1 VLASF
6 VGRSATARTDRLDAL
21 ARGGS
26 YDPIDMARPAFSSG
40 HGGRWSEAL
49 YAVADW
55 IVPTGNPAAAV
66 YGLITV
72 GALLA
77 AEGALHDTYLE
88 TVGSVLIAMSLYGFA
103 HAYSNLLGRRIAA
116 GARLERMAPVTVIMD
131 GVDVLKGG
139 SLPLLTLLLAW
150 AIGISLATAVTAA
163 IWTAVA
169 SLIAL
174 EIATGI
180 RARAG
185 ALELLLDAAVGAAM
199 GLGIL
204 ALKAVVA

>member
-1 VLASF
+1 
-6 VGRSATARTDRLDAL
+6 
-21 ARGGS
+21 
-26 YDPIDMARPAFSSG
+26 MAQPAFSSG
-40 HGGRWSEAL
+40 DGGRWRHAV
-49 YAVADW
+49 YTVADW
-55 IVPTGNPAAAV
+55 VVPTANPAAAV

-77 AEGALHDTYLE
+77 AEGALHDTYPE
-88 TVGSVLIAMSLYGFA
+88 TVASVVIAMSLYGFA

-116 GARLERMAPVTVIMD
+116 QARLERLAPVTVLMD

-139 SLPLLTLLLAW
+139 SLPLLTLLAAW
-150 AIGISLATAVTAA
+150 AIGVSLATAVTAA

-174 EIATGI
+174 EIATGV
-180 RARAG
+180 RARVG
-185 ALELLLDAAVGAAM
+185 PLELLMDAAVGAAM

-204 ALKAVVA
+204 VLKTVVA